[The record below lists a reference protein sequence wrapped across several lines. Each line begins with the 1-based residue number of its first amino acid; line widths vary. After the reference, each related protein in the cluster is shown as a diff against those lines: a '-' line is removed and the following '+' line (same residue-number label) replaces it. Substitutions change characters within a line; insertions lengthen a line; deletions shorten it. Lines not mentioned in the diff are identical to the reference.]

1 MEIKMNYISIL
12 SYFCEIHGP
21 SLMMATMISKQ
32 KMDEILPKVWENLEQ
47 DTFSDCEYCKSFD
60 TKNFPCLVTYE
71 NNATFVSSRN
81 GLYETKVLKHA
92 SMRCLSCESGTKF
105 AVSDNLIMGDIVCYN
120 FRVPDEKARGLSRLY
135 SLR

>member
-1 MEIKMNYISIL
+1 MNYTSIL

-60 TKNFPCLVTYE
+60 TKNFPCLVTSE

-135 SLR
+135 SLK